1 MNPFRT
7 RQLAQTF
14 GLHHAAAEDIV
25 RYAVRQERRKLLP
38 LTILVFVLV
47 TAAMVAAFL
56 GDNPRTYS
64 VQLPLL
70 MALVV
75 NLVHYVLVCHRAA
88 SLILTAAQRT
98 QVQKS

>member
-14 GLHHAAAEDIV
+14 GLRHAAAEDII
-25 RYAVRQERRKLLP
+25 RNAVRQERRKLLP

-56 GDNPRTYS
+56 SDNPRAYS

-70 MALVV
+70 TALVV
-75 NLVHYVLVCHRAA
+75 NLVHYVLVRRRAA
-88 SLILTAAQRT
+88 SLILTAAQRA